1 MHMSIKKFIAAA
13 VLVFAAASLVS
24 CSSDADV
31 VSHNISQDSD
41 NFKIVRRIVFFN
53 GITDN
58 YLLTIEGKCS
68 IVKDNDD
75 KQLEVTCKVGEDQY
89 KKHYLG
95 VSDNVTYIV
104 EQLENAD
111 VSKDNYKVVYKPSE
125 ILKDVEIR

>member
-1 MHMSIKKFIAAA
+1 MSIKKFIAAA

-24 CSSDADV
+24 CSNDADA

-104 EQLENAD
+104 EQLEKAD

>member
-1 MHMSIKKFIAAA
+1 MSIKKFIAAA
-13 VLVFAAASLVS
+13 ALVFAAASLVS
-24 CSSDADV
+24 CSNDADV

-75 KQLEVTCKVGEDQY
+75 KQLEVTCKIGEDQY

>member
-1 MHMSIKKFIAAA
+1 M
-13 VLVFAAASLVS
+13 
-24 CSSDADV
+24 

-75 KQLEVTCKVGEDQY
+75 KQLEVTCKIGEDQY

>member
-1 MHMSIKKFIAAA
+1 MSIKKFIAAA